1 MTNNALDIVANVL
14 ESVCSD
20 ILDESLDR
28 SHITGRVSIR
38 DQDLCVDVKAL
49 TWALSNMCRGGFRTA
64 DYWDMVTVT
73 KDGRKGMLT
82 YIASL
87 S

>member
-14 ESVCSD
+14 ENVCSD
-20 ILDESLDR
+20 ILDESLER
-28 SHITGRVSIR
+28 SYTTGRVTIR

-73 KDGRKGMLT
+73 KDRRKDVLT
-82 YIASL
+82 YFACPS
-87 S
+87 